1 MGKFDFD
8 VKKAMAGC
16 PVVNRNGVHVQIVD
30 FCVRGTDRPLL
41 GKVVYSTHEEVRQWK
56 ADGTFSD
63 EPNGDDLFLADD
75 DPKWAKAAKA
85 FSGGKECKRPLTPF
99 ETAVAAVMVSSYMY
113 DRMRDPSSMP
123 TYVADKSNVVATAAS
138 LFDAAKS
145 EMSGGDSCTNVMPEL
160 GDGIAVYAG
169 DLCSRLEDIP
179 SDAEIVCAGGKTP
192 HVMYDCV
199 TNKMVIF

>member
-75 DPKWAKAAKA
+75 DPKWAKASRALA
-85 FSGGKECKRPLTPF
+85 GGKECKRPLTPF

-113 DRMRDPSSMP
+113 DRMRDASSTP
-123 TYVADKSNVVATAAS
+123 PYVADKSNVVSAAAS
-138 LFDAAKS
+138 LLEAAKS
-145 EMSGGDSCTNVMPEL
+145 EVQPGGSCKDIMPEL
-160 GDGIAVYAG
+160 GEGTAVYSSDLYARLG
-169 DLCSRLEDIP
+169 DMP
-179 SDAEIVCAGGKTP
+179 SDAEIVCVGGKTP
-192 HVMYDCV
+192 HVMYDCI
-199 TNKMVIF
+199 TNTVIIF